1 MSDLTISSFEDLLL
15 AAGRQPESQRLLF
28 VFANAELPDDCTPE
42 QRRRFASGAGGAL
55 VPVMC
60 VDKTPDEIG
69 PFSELVEESRSLG
82 PAWSIVF
89 VASLAGRGGRAP
101 TSEEAEAPL
110 KRMVDAIKAGAH
122 ASFIPFDRSGRPV
135 LFE

>member
-1 MSDLTISSFEDLLL
+1 MPDLTISSFDHLLC
-15 AAGRQPESQRLLF
+15 AARQQPDSQRLLF
-28 VFANAELPDDCTPE
+28 VFVNAELPDDCTPE
-42 QRRRFASGAGGAL
+42 QRRRFAGGTGGAL

-60 VDKTPDEIG
+60 VDKTADEMG

-89 VASLAGRGGRAP
+89 VAGLAGRGGRTP

-135 LFE
+135 FFE